1 MSNNVTNGKGL
12 EWAVVKEIQKAT
24 GFQIEE
30 SEPLETAREAYG
42 ELSGSELIGVYDRWV
57 PPCVD
62 HVLRLESAVFS
73 GRKALGKI
81 WINSD
86 AKGQAGD
93 VRDVMIASSG
103 RSFGIS
109 CKNNHSAFKHS
120 RLSPKIDFPS
130 DWELCEEG
138 ASDAYKCVVDALF
151 TKIEKTC
158 GPFRVALWD
167 DVPQE
172 RKFGYYREIL
182 DAFRNEIL
190 RIRNK
195 SEAAAARLASGL
207 VKYVVGRHDF
217 YKLIIKDDRGLVEG
231 YNLSRTL
238 RVPKIPLPTTV
249 LSVEFIPDAAGT
261 LLLFMDAGYTFSF
274 RIHSASSKIES
285 SFKFD
290 IQAIGLPREV
300 YRHHFVV

>member
-1 MSNNVTNGKGL
+1 MTNSVTNGKGL

-24 GFQIEE
+24 GFQVEE
-30 SEPLETAREAYG
+30 SDPMETARQAYG
-42 ELSGSELIGVYDRWV
+42 DLNGSELLGVYDRCV
-57 PPCVD
+57 PSCVD
-62 HVLRLESAVFS
+62 PVLRLEAAVIS
-73 GRKALGKI
+73 GRKGAGKI

-103 RSFGIS
+103 KSFGIS
-109 CKNNHSAFKHS
+109 CKNNHAAFKHS

-130 DWELCEEG
+130 EWELCEEG
-138 ASDAYKCVVDALF
+138 ASDEYMYGVDALF
-151 TKIEKTC
+151 SKIEKTC

-167 DVPQE
+167 EVPQE
-172 RKFGYYREIL
+172 RKYGYYREL
-182 DAFRNEIL
+182 LNAFRNEIL

-195 SEAAAARLASGL
+195 SDAAASQLASGL

-217 YKLIIKDDRGLVEG
+217 YKLIIKEDRGLVEG

-300 YRHHFVV
+300 YRHHFID

>member
-1 MSNNVTNGKGL
+1 MTNSVTNGKGL

-30 SEPLETAREAYG
+30 SEPLETARGAYG
-42 ELSGSELIGVYDRWV
+42 DLNGSELIEVYERWV

-62 HVLRLESAVFS
+62 HVLRLESSIFS
-73 GRKALGKI
+73 GRKGAGKI

-103 RSFGIS
+103 KSFGIS
-109 CKNNHSAFKHS
+109 CKNNHAAFKHS

-130 DWELCEEG
+130 EWNLCNEG
-138 ASDAYKCVVDALF
+138 ASDYYMCGVDALF
-151 TKIEKTC
+151 SRIEKAC

-172 RKFGYYREIL
+172 RKFGYYREL
-182 DAFRNEIL
+182 LEAFRTEIL

-195 SEAAAARLASGL
+195 SDSAAAQLASGL

-217 YKLIIKDDRGLVEG
+217 YKLIIKDDRGLIEG